1 MSPPAVAA
9 GWVTVDVDVMT
20 MPDRDPLPLISDNED
35 RRIQTMTEN
44 PTDVQAL
51 ANVMMDATK
60 IHGGLHDELKAHQYE
75 VADSV
80 LAALRANTEQ
90 GSAFRTA
97 VGVELSQTTLMGKNL
112 RAAMDAFTKAG
123 KP

>member
-1 MSPPAVAA
+1 V
-9 GWVTVDVDVMT
+9 VTVDVDVMT
-20 MPDRDPLPLISDNED
+20 MADRDPLPLISDNED

-60 IHGGLHDELKAHQYE
+60 IHGGLHDELKAHRYE

-112 RAAMDAFTKAG
+112 RAAMDAFTKPG